1 MTPTLWSR
9 ERIAALLR
17 YAREGKSA
25 TEIGREFGLTRS
37 AVLGKLFR
45 IRAKEGEDVAPRIA
59 LGRPKLAAIPPKPK
73 TAPKVPKEKAS
84 KESQR
89 QTYAVRNLVNKY
101 TRSNLFN
108 PTPGVSV
115 KPTKIKKTK
124 RDDVDPKTPGLIRM
138 MDLKNGM
145 CKWPLN
151 NAMQGEFYFCGGKTD
166 IEKPYCKEHH
176 AIAYVP
182 KVEKK

>member
-1 MTPTLWSR
+1 MTNAAWTK
-9 ERIAALLR
+9 EKIAALLR

-25 TEIGREFGLTRS
+25 AEIGKKFGLTRS

-59 LGRPKLAAIPPKPK
+59 LGRPKLAATPPKPK

-108 PTPGVSV
+108 PTPGLLS
-115 KPTKIKKTK
+115 
-124 RDDVDPKTPGLIRM
+124 
-138 MDLKNGM
+138 
-145 CKWPLN
+145 
-151 NAMQGEFYFCGGKTD
+151 
-166 IEKPYCKEHH
+166 
-176 AIAYVP
+176 
-182 KVEKK
+182 